1 MARISSYPSYCKN
14 VLLIEINRLATS
26 CVRNYTLISSRFTGL
41 FHISLKRDLQR
52 SSQKRLKCKF
62 FIQRIIYGDKGNLT
76 LPGNK
81 LVKTNGLNLFSMKLL
96 ASVLLASASVMA
108 IQRREGDMDH
118 SNIGVDH
125 SNMGMEHGDEH
136 ESEEPDP
143 SALEEI
149 EALIETTTPY
159 EDHNVTVVHTT
170 QSTIDHRT
178 GYTIDIRTTAETTA
192 PPEFTTPPETT
203 APPEECGE
211 PVCGCNAEEMARWE
225 HEMAEWKRDQ
235 ERKLFVCRIST

>member
-1 MARISSYPSYCKN
+1 
-14 VLLIEINRLATS
+14 
-26 CVRNYTLISSRFTGL
+26 
-41 FHISLKRDLQR
+41 
-52 SSQKRLKCKF
+52 
-62 FIQRIIYGDKGNLT
+62 
-76 LPGNK
+76 
-81 LVKTNGLNLFSMKLL
+81 MKLL

-108 IQRREGDMDH
+108 IQRRESDPNHNNMEFPV
-118 SNIGVDH
+118 IEAPVFEEVKVVD
-125 SNMGMEHGDEH
+125 
-136 ESEEPDP
+136 PV
-143 SALEEI
+143 EI
-149 EALIETTTPY
+149 EALEETTTPY
-159 EDHNVTVVHTT
+159 EDHNVTIVHTT

-235 ERKLFVCRIST
+235 ERKLFVCLISTWFKSQILTVFLQKTVWKIEFNKWVHEYGSDDEIHHWEHEDDHSTDHHDDHDEDIDADIGWDIIQLLTEARFIQYSHSELLSGIPVILS